1 MFSRFAAVVG
11 VVLVS
16 SAPAFALSPA
26 TPTLEWNGEINRSC
40 SITADRTGTVT
51 LRPGKGKKS
60 LLDSTYQ
67 GGRPAILG
75 YEAIG
80 GKAEVKFVSG
90 SVLRNGTEERLVNG
104 ATRSLEISY
113 NDGKDWDIVFQNN
126 HANWVGNQDGKEVEG
141 SGTLEVEARTNAH
154 TNQKGDVE
162 SGNYIVKTVMACN
175 I

>member
-1 MFSRFAAVVG
+1 MFTRFAALVG

-16 SAPAFALSPA
+16 SAPAFASN
-26 TPTLEWNGEINRSC
+26 PTLQWNGEINRSC

-51 LRPGKGKKS
+51 LRPGTGKNS
-60 LLDSTYQ
+60 FLDSTYQ
-67 GGRPAILG
+67 GGSPAILG

-80 GKAEVKFVSG
+80 GTAEVRFVSG

-104 ATRSLEISY
+104 ATRRLEISY
-113 NDGKDWDIVFQNN
+113 DGGRTWDFVFQNN
-126 HANWVGNQDGKEVEG
+126 HANWVRNQDGKEVTG

-154 TNQKGDVE
+154 TAQNGDIE
-162 SGNYIVKTVMACN
+162 TGDYIVKTVMTCN

>member
-1 MFSRFAAVVG
+1 MFRRFAALAG

-16 SAPAFALSPA
+16 SAPAFATSN
-26 TPTLEWNGEINRSC
+26 PTLQWNGEINRSC

-80 GKAEVKFVSG
+80 GKAEVRFVSG

-104 ATRSLEISY
+104 ATRLLEISY

-126 HANWVGNQDGKEVEG
+126 HANWFGNQDGKEVEG

-154 TNQKGDVE
+154 TNQDGDIE
-162 SGNYIVKTVMACN
+162 TGDYIVKTVMTCN